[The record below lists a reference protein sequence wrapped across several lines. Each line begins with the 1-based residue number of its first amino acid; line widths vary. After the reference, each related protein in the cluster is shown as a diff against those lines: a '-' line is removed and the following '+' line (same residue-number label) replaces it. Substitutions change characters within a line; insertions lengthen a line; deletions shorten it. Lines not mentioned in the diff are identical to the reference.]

1 MSIIKFKVA
10 AKTDVG
16 LVRTNNEDNF
26 QISWDLSTLP
36 MRWVNNETHQLG
48 EKGCLLIVADGMGGA
63 NAGEV
68 ASQIAIDTIKTSF
81 APEKITSDVLL
92 SKEAIN
98 GFIKNSITLADE
110 NIKKYA
116 VSHPETQGMGTT
128 IVVAWVYSDKLY
140 IGWCGDSRAYV
151 FNPVY
156 GLIRLTKDHSY
167 VQQLVDSGKLSE
179 EEAFDF
185 PDSNIITQC
194 LSASPQKCKPEVLSK
209 PFYLSNGDTILLCT
223 DGVCGMIR
231 DTEIQNILTNSDDD
245 LSKTSDSLISAAL
258 GASGA
263 DNATLCLMK
272 ITQGLKQAVPIK
284 GQDNNKNK
292 KFLIGGIFVVLIILV
307 LLSWVIFGNNP
318 TNTNSQ
324 TKTETETID
333 SLRTVNPD
341 TTNINIQ
348 PNNVTDSVQ
357 ASTIDTKL
365 QSESPNSNGNGNNLL
380 KGLKPGNVPISE
392 PDNELSEESSSDV
405 EVVSRTDI
413 IVVKIP
419 ADKSLGIFLKQFGI
433 NNSSDFKKLNP
444 DKDFETLK
452 PGDEV
457 TVYKKK

>member
-26 QISWDLSTLP
+26 QISWDLSALP

-48 EKGCLLIVADGMGGA
+48 EKGCLLVVADGMGGA

-68 ASQIAIDTIKTSF
+68 ASQIAIDTIKTCF
-81 APEKITSDVLL
+81 APDKITSGIVA

-98 GFIKNSITLADE
+98 GFIKDSITLADE

-116 VSHPETQGMGTT
+116 VSHSETKGMGTT
-128 IVVAWVYSDKLY
+128 IVVAWIYRDKLY

-209 PFYLSNGDTILLCT
+209 PFDLSNGDTLLLCT

-231 DTEIQNILTNSDDD
+231 DTEIHNVLSNSDDD

-284 GQDNNKNK
+284 EKENSKTKIYWITG
-292 KFLIGGIFVVLIILV
+292 GGIVLVILS
-307 LLSWVIFGNNP
+307 LLVWGILGNKPNNANTP
-318 TNTNSQ
+318 TV
-324 TKTETETID
+324 KETVD
-333 SLRTVNPD
+333 SLNTALPD
-341 TTNINIQ
+341 SAQIDVLTDDS
-348 PNNVTDSVQ
+348 TDSVQ
-357 ASTIDTKL
+357 ESNIDFKHQPEPT
-365 QSESPNSNGNGNNLL
+365 NNNGNGNNLL
-380 KGLKPGNVPISE
+380 KGLKPGNTA
-392 PDNELSEESSSDV
+392 LSF
-405 EVVSRTDI
+405 
-413 IVVKIP
+413 KIGR
-419 ADKSLGIFLKQFGI
+419 SLQK
-433 NNSSDFKKLNP
+433 
-444 DKDFETLK
+444 
-452 PGDEV
+452 
-457 TVYKKK
+457 

>member
-26 QISWDLSTLP
+26 QISWDLSALP

-48 EKGCLLIVADGMGGA
+48 EKGCLLVVADGMGGA

-68 ASQIAIDTIKTSF
+68 ASQIAIDTIKTCF
-81 APEKITSDVLL
+81 APDKITSDVVA
-92 SKEAIN
+92 SKDAIN
-98 GFIKNSITLADE
+98 GFIKYSITLADE

-128 IVVAWVYSDKLY
+128 IVVAWIYKGKLY

-167 VQQLVDSGKLSE
+167 VQQLVDSGKMSE

-194 LSASPQKCKPEVLSK
+194 LSASSQKCKPEVMSK
-209 PFYLSNGDTILLCT
+209 PFELSNGDTLLLCT

-231 DTEIQNILTNSDDD
+231 DTEILNILTDSDDD
-245 LSKTSDSLISAAL
+245 LSKTSDSLILAAL

-272 ITQGLKQAVPIK
+272 ITQGLKQAVPFK
-284 GQDNNKNK
+284 GQDNYKNK
-292 KFLIGGIFVVLIILV
+292 KYWIVGGISVLIILL
-307 LLSWVIFGNNP
+307 LLSWIIFGNNP

-324 TKTETETID
+324 TETID

-341 TTNINIQ
+341 TTMINIQ

-357 ASTIDTKL
+357 ATTIDTKL

-380 KGLKPGNVPISE
+380 KGLKPGHVPIPE
-392 PDNELSEESSSDV
+392 PDNDLSEGSSSDV
-405 EVVSRTDI
+405 EVVSTPDI

-419 ADKSLGIFLKQFGI
+419 DDKSLWVFLKQCGI
-433 NNSSDFKKLNP
+433 HNSSDFKKLNP
-444 DKDFETLK
+444 DKDFKTLK